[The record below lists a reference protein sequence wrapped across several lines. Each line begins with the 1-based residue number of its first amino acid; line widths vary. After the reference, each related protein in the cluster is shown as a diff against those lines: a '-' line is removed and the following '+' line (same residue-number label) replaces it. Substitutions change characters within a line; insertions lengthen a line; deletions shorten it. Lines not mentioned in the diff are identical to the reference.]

1 MWYHPRV
8 NTPESWPE
16 LSPHI
21 VAIAQRA
28 GAAILTVIQDDLD
41 VRAKADASPITAAD
55 EAADAIIVA
64 ALKELTPDIPV
75 VTEERADSWDLRA
88 GPDAP
93 FWLVDPLDGT
103 RELVAGRD
111 EYTVNIALIED
122 RVPVL
127 GVVHTPAAGETH
139 FGWGR
144 GQAFRQ
150 REGKPDELISVRRAP
165 AGSLVAVAS
174 RSHRDPQTNAFL
186 QEQGISETRAIGS
199 SLKFCIIAAGEADI
213 YPRFGRTMEW
223 DTAAGH
229 AVLRA
234 AGGSV
239 TTLDGAELRYG
250 KPGLD
255 NSVFIARGG

>member
-1 MWYHPRV
+1 M
-8 NTPESWPE
+8 NEPERWAE

-28 GAAILTVIQDDLD
+28 GEAILKVVQGDLD
-41 VRAKADASPITAAD
+41 VRAKADASPVTAAD
-55 EAADAIIVA
+55 EAADAVIADALA
-64 ALKELTPDIPV
+64 ALTPDIPV
-75 VTEERADSWDLRA
+75 VTEERSDSWDLHA

-111 EYTVNIALIED
+111 EYTVNIALIEN

-127 GVVHTPAAGETH
+127 GVVHTPAAGVTH

-150 REGKPDELISVRRAP
+150 RDGKPGESISVRSKP
-165 AGSLVAVAS
+165 ATVIAVAS
-174 RSHRDPQTNAFL
+174 RSHRDAETDAFL
-186 QEQGISETRAIGS
+186 REHGITETRAIGS
-199 SLKFCIIAAGEADI
+199 SLKFCIIAAAEADI

-229 AVLRA
+229 AVLAA

-250 KPGLD
+250 KPGLE
-255 NSVFIARGG
+255 NPAFVARGG